1 MKKISYVNKNVLAD
15 AMENYNNEKML
26 AQSMGETTFTIDVN
40 ELAVRS
46 YEGRYGL
53 NSALFNVRAIV
64 KLTDMYLRAFVKIAK
79 SEFKAREITR
89 GEVKDGNGSYALATF
104 TL

>member
-40 ELAVRS
+40 KLAVSS
-46 YEGRYGL
+46 YEERYGL

-79 SEFKAREITR
+79 SEFKAGEITR
-89 GEVKDGNGSYALATF
+89 GEIKDGKGLYALATF
-104 TL
+104 AL